1 MFRRRL
7 RLPEGVQGRDEHAS
21 RADRSGAAKKL
32 IAVVSP
38 LPGEGWPNNKGHD
51 LSSLPERVRRHLTEL
66 ARRRETITYRDL
78 AATLDVQPPNTI
90 HQVADA
96 LEVLMREDHKNRA
109 PFLAALV
116 VSKVRQGFPAP
127 VFFSFALSLG
137 RFSGSGT
144 GPESRTWHAS
154 QLKSAWDFWG
164 R

>member
-7 RLPEGVQGRDEHAS
+7 RLPEGVQGRDENAS
-21 RADRSGAAKKL
+21 RAVRSEAAKKL

-38 LPGEGWPNNKGHD
+38 LPGEGWPNKRHD

-78 AATLDVQPPNTI
+78 AAKLDVRPPSTI
-90 HQVADA
+90 HQVANA
-96 LEVLMREDHKNRA
+96 LEVLMREDHQNGA

-116 VSKVRQGFPAP
+116 VSKVRQGLPAP
-127 VFFSFALSLG
+127 AFFSFALSLG
-137 RFSGSGT
+137 RFIASDT
-144 GPESRTWHAS
+144 GPEPRTWHAS